1 MNRFEEYF
9 KNKINWKL
17 FNMLLDACTELE
29 DESIWFSLDVS
40 IINDKSITNSGK
52 YLFIYRYYT
61 VLGGAANSS
70 IKEYSK
76 VDFMIGDSIASYNK
90 NGLFYV
96 LTLDNNN
103 DKTAATLSK
112 IRSNKYFREID
123 NDSLMKSFRFIFQ
136 AI

>member
-1 MNRFEEYF
+1 
-9 KNKINWKL
+9 
-17 FNMLLDACTELE
+17 MLLDACTELE
-29 DESIWFSLDVS
+29 DESIWFSVDVS
-40 IINDKSITNSGK
+40 VINEKNITNSGR
-52 YLFIYRYYT
+52 YLYVYRYYN
-61 VLGGAANSS
+61 VLTGAANSA

-76 VDFMIGDSIASYNK
+76 ADFMIGDSIASYNK
-90 NGLFYV
+90 SGLFYV

-136 AI
+136 AV